1 MLQKI
6 RNFLKTFI
14 FAEIGVGVANCILE
28 YFKYQKYG
36 HLTAVPLHMRLMI
49 SAGLTL
55 LIVAATFAVWAIL
68 GYVIKRKNID

>member
-6 RNFLKTFI
+6 RNLLKTFI
-14 FAEIGVGVANCILE
+14 FAEIGVGAANCILE

-68 GYVIKRKNID
+68 GYVIKRKNIG